1 MKTIRSKTARKTRG
15 AMEEPGRSVVR
26 LTIHER
32 SGLRVSPRGFERI
45 CTLNRDLRLER
56 TAKGELIVMPPA
68 GSETGRINNNISARL
83 WIWAK
88 NDRNGESFDSS
99 SGFTLANGAVRS
111 PDASWIRLDRWNA
124 LSPEQKRTF
133 APICPDFV
141 VELMSP
147 SDNKKDLH
155 EKMKEYISQGARLG
169 WLIDPIARSVE
180 IHRPDRAVEV
190 LQNPESLSGEDVL
203 PGFTLAMKAILF
215 E

>member
-1 MKTIRSKTARKTRG
+1 MTTRLANRSIRSRIRG
-15 AMEEPGRSVVR
+15 EQTTIS
-26 LTIHER
+26 LTVPIR
-32 SGLRVSPRGFERI
+32 SGIRVSPRGFERI

-141 VELMSP
+141 VELISP
-147 SDNKKDLH
+147 SDDKIDLQ
-155 EKMKEYISQGARLG
+155 EKMKEYINQGARLG
-169 WLIDPIARSVE
+169 WLIDPESRTVE
-180 IHRPDRAVEV
+180 LYRPDRAVEV

-203 PGFTLAMKAILF
+203 PGFAPAMKGILF
-215 E
+215 Q

>member
-1 MKTIRSKTARKTRG
+1 MRTRLANPSIRSKPRG
-15 AMEEPGRSVVR
+15 ERTTIS
-26 LTIHER
+26 LTVPIP
-32 SGLRVSPRGFERI
+32 SSLGVSPRGFKRI
-45 CTLNRDLRLER
+45 CALNRDLRLER
-56 TAKGELIVMPPA
+56 TAKGELIVTPPA
-68 GSETGRINNNISARL
+68 GSETGRINNDISARL

-99 SGFTLANGAVRS
+99 TGFTLPNGAVRS

-124 LSPEQKRTF
+124 LTPEQKRTF

-141 VELMSP
+141 VELRSP
-147 SDNKKDLH
+147 ADDKKDLH

-180 IHRPDRAVEV
+180 IHRRDRAVEV
-190 LQNPESLSGEDVL
+190 LNDSESLSGEDVL
-203 PGFTLAMKAILF
+203 PGFTLAMKGILF